1 MQQPPEILG
10 KAVKD
15 ARTRLGLTQLILAEN
30 IGKSERTVIKIEGG
44 ESNLKLDALY
54 PLIRVLKIDPR
65 EVFYPEMER
74 EDPTIQRLRLMIED
88 CNAEE
93 ANVLISVIDSV
104 LTALRSKE
112 QSKL

>member
-15 ARTRLGLTQLILAEN
+15 ARNRLGLTQLILAEN

-74 EDPTIQRLRLMIED
+74 DDPTIQQLRLMIED
-88 CNAEE
+88 CTAEE
-93 ANVLISVIDSV
+93 AKVLIPVVDSV
-104 LTALRSKE
+104 LSALRAIE
-112 QSKL
+112 QSTL